1 MSNSKMRHTLRASL
15 ASVTAQGQA
24 VKQGVKPTDGV
35 AASICCAAREP
46 SACKIARVC
55 LRDCPIPAT
64 ERVSVSVMA
73 NTRWTDGVAA

>member
-46 SACKIARVC
+46 SACYRLRAHGIARVC
-55 LRDCPIPAT
+55 
-64 ERVSVSVMA
+64 VSICC
-73 NTRWTDGVAA
+73 AAREPSAALSG

>member
-46 SACKIARVC
+46 S
-55 LRDCPIPAT
+55 
-64 ERVSVSVMA
+64 
-73 NTRWTDGVAA
+73 VALSG